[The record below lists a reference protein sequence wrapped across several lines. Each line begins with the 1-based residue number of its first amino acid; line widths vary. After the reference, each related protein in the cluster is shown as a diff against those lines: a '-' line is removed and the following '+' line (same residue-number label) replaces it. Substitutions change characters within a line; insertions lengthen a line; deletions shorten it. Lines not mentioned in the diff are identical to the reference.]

1 MIIKCLALDDEP
13 PALKIIAEY
22 CSRIPYLKLESCFH
36 NPFEAIQHIKYN
48 KPDLLFLDISM
59 PGIDGLNIVKSL
71 EYNPLVV
78 FSTAYSRYAVEGF
91 ELDAVDFLLKPYSF
105 ERFEK
110 AVLKARKLI
119 ELTTSVSKTYDDDCL
134 LVKIDYQNV
143 KIPFAD
149 IIYIEALDN
158 YVKIFTFEKCFIT
171 LLNLKSIF
179 FKLPENQFLRI
190 HKSFVVSLVHI
201 SHFTHESVCL
211 GKYSVPIGRTYLQN
225 FLAIAKR

>member
-22 CSRIPYLKLESCFH
+22 CSRIPYLNLESSLN
-36 NPFEAIQHIKYN
+36 NPFEAIQQIKYN

-119 ELTTSVSKTYDDDCL
+119 ELTTTVHKPNEDDCL

-143 KIPFAD
+143 KISFAD
-149 IIYIEALDN
+149 IVYIEALDN
-158 YVKIFTFEKCFIT
+158 YVKIYTFEKCFIT
-171 LLNLKSIF
+171 LLNLKSIYV
-179 FKLPENQFLRI
+179 KLPENQFLRI
-190 HKSFVVSLVHI
+190 HKSFIVSLFQI
-201 SHFTHESVCL
+201 SHFTHENVSL

-225 FLAIAKR
+225 FLATTKR